1 MQVFLEAA
9 TPEFLSLLFDAL
21 ETKSYLKET
30 ATTTTVDHKV
40 WNESHFLCLKAF
52 SNLHKCHYVNAM
64 DYPERLC
71 TINLFCC
78 HTVPQETIL
87 NFGKLTFQSLD
98 LPLVQLTLAVPK
110 KISRI
115 WSFLH
120 SALMHC
126 IQCSICLLGKVGC
139 NMRFYPILTKH
150 NLPCYG
156 LPLNITSGINL
167 L

>member
-1 MQVFLEAA
+1 MYLKLFFRSDFRTDADPAALTKYVLALIKKDMPLEKLKELMREQMQVFLEAA

-87 NFGKLTFQSLD
+87 NFGKLTF
-98 LPLVQLTLAVPK
+98 
-110 KISRI
+110 
-115 WSFLH
+115 
-120 SALMHC
+120 
-126 IQCSICLLGKVGC
+126 
-139 NMRFYPILTKH
+139 
-150 NLPCYG
+150 
-156 LPLNITSGINL
+156 
-167 L
+167 